1 MQAKYEISIN
11 KVDASGGE
19 EVPGAEL
26 TLNGTDSDGNA
37 VMFEEGAVTLG
48 EGASLINGVGSNIAW
63 ISGTTSTKVLLE
75 DGEYKLHEIAAPTGY
90 EIANDIKF
98 KIENGK
104 IVSIVINDV
113 SQDVTNISE
122 IEMIDERIVISTST
136 TTTTTRP
143 SIVGNDEEE
152 VSGTSS
158 TTTTTTTTTITTTT
172 AAAEETSTTTQ
183 ETTSSPY
190 TGDSR
195 TGVLF
200 MGTALAASVMF
211 AVRKRRK

>member
-1 MQAKYEISIN
+1 MQVKYEISIN

-26 TLNGTDSDGNA
+26 ILNGTDSDGNA

-75 DGEYKLHEIAAPTGY
+75 DGEYTLHEIAAPTGY
-90 EIANDIKF
+90 EIANDIEF

-104 IVSIVINDV
+104 IVSIVVNGV

-136 TTTTTRP
+136 TTTTRP
-143 SIVGNDEEE
+143 SIVGNDEEDG
-152 VSGTSS
+152 SGTSS
-158 TTTTTTTTTITTTT
+158 TTTTTTTTTT
-172 AAAEETSTTTQ
+172 AVTEETSTTTQ